1 MPAGGKKRKGGGS
14 SGMRVPI
21 QVHMHAPALKVA
33 DAFDAGA
40 PPLVMPHTA
49 IHVPSYCYICLIL
62 LYMCP
67 HTAIYVLYMCP
78 HAIDAGAT
86 PVVMP
91 EAGPFRYI

>member
-1 MPAGGKKRKGGGS
+1 
-14 SGMRVPI
+14 
-21 QVHMHAPALKVA
+21 MHAPALKVA

-40 PPLVMPHTA
+40 GAPPLVLPHTA
-49 IHVPSYCYICLIL
+49 IHVPSSCYICVLIL

-91 EAGPFRYI
+91 EAGRFRYI